1 MKKQKN
7 YYKKLWII
15 LISMLWLWFSI
26 VYATW
31 STKYLS
37 YDKADFVWA
46 NGSEIEF
53 SVVPDGNSFATYYT
67 NREDNSSIIWNYFSG
82 YYYDSVY
89 WFFKLDWN
97 SSWNSNNVRIIN
109 STDKCDWYWYK
120 LGWYAYSE
128 NFWFVDFSYN
138 DTYFVYY
145 CVNDKELHW
154 YAYLENI
161 WFQSFEWIW
170 FEIIP
175 EVVSDANIIESDD
188 FVNDNTEI
196 TNPNYDNPEQVIHWN
211 IQHIKDTDWS
221 VFYIIK

>member
-15 LISMLWLWFSI
+15 LISVLWLWI
-26 VYATW
+26 ITVYAAW
-31 STKYLS
+31 GAKYLS
-37 YDKADFVWA
+37 HDKSDWVWTS
-46 NGSEIEF
+46 GSKIEF
-53 SVVPDGNSFATYYT
+53 SVVPDGNSFATYYV
-67 NREDNSSIIWNYFSG
+67 NPNNNSSIIWNYFKW

-97 SSWNSNNVRIIN
+97 SSWNSNNVRIVN

-128 NFWFVDFSYN
+128 NFWFIDFSYN
-138 DTYFVYY
+138 NTYFVYY

-170 FEIIP
+170 FEIVP
-175 EVVSDANIIESDD
+175 EVTNNTSTVESSD

-196 TNPNYDNPEQVIHWN
+196 TNPNYENPEQVIHWN